1 MKLKVAIIGA
11 GRIGTLHAGNVAR
24 HPRMEIVAVHD
35 TDRARAVTLAQQ
47 HGVRALASLEE
58 LLHGRA
64 EAVVVASSTDTH
76 AEVALASARAGKAM
90 YLEKPIDLDFGK
102 AIRTA
107 RELRTMA
114 VPVMIGFNRRFDS
127 VYRGLRQDI
136 RSGCLGRVQLI
147 QMTSRGPNEAPSR
160 EYIEHSGGIYRDKAI
175 HFFDLMRY
183 LSGQEAVEISVMGAS
198 LTDPFIGDL
207 GDDDTC
213 VIQLRLD
220 DGSLCQIDNNRRA
233 VYGFDER
240 VEILAS
246 RGLREVGRAHALASS
261 ADEGGTFGS
270 AFPRGFMHRFEQ
282 AFAEAIDGFARLVLD
297 GERDVPTVEDGIAAQ
312 VVAEAATLSARERRT
327 VQIPALLRDLER
339 SAHGD
344 PAG

>member
-1 MKLKVAIIGA
+1 MKLKTAIVGA

-24 HPRMEIVAVHD
+24 HPRMEIVAVYD
-35 TDRARAVTLAQQ
+35 PDRARADTLAQQ
-47 HGVRALASLEE
+47 HGTRAVSSLEE
-58 LLHGRA
+58 LLGGSA
-64 EAVVVASSTDTH
+64 EAVIVASSTDTH
-76 AEVALASARAGKAM
+76 AAVALATARAGKAI

-107 RELRTMA
+107 RELRTMP
-114 VPVMIGFNRRFDS
+114 VPLMIGFNRRFDS
-127 VYRGLRQDI
+127 AYRALRQEI
-136 RSGCLGRVQLI
+136 RDGSLGRVQLL

-160 EYIEHSGGIYRDKAI
+160 DYIEHSGGIYRDKSI

-183 LSGQEAVEISVMGAS
+183 LSGRDAVEISVMGAS
-198 LTDPFIGDL
+198 LTDPFIGEL

-246 RGLREVGRAHALASS
+246 GGLREVGRVHSLASG
-261 ADEGGTFGS
+261 AGEGS
-270 AFPRGFMHRFEQ
+270 AFSRGFMHRFER
-282 AFAEAIDGFARLVLD
+282 AFAEAIDGFVRLVLD
-297 GERDVPTVEDGIAAQ
+297 GERDLPTIDDGIAAQ
-312 VVAEAATLSARERRT
+312 VLAEAATLSARERRT
-327 VQIPALLRDLER
+327 VQVETLLRDLES
-339 SAHGD
+339 SAH
-344 PAG
+344 AGSSR